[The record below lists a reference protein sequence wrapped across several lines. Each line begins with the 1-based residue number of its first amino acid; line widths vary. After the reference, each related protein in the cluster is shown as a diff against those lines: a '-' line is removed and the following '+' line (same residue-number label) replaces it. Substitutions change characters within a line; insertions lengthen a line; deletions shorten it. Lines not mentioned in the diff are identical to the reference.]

1 MEVKTAIAINQLSGN
16 KQIKFENMMFFIN
29 QWIVFTIQP
38 FLVKVVQSALKITVY
53 VPSCVMKSSVGMD
66 FHSMLWNFHSFISN
80 HRFACCLGS
89 GKSYTMM
96 GSQDHKGI
104 IPRLCDSLFDLI
116 AKQQSSELMYKV
128 EVSYMEIYNEKVQHL
143 NRVF

>member
-1 MEVKTAIAINQLSGN
+1 
-16 KQIKFENMMFFIN
+16 
-29 QWIVFTIQP
+29 
-38 FLVKVVQSALKITVY
+38 
-53 VPSCVMKSSVGMD
+53 MD
-66 FHSMLWNFHSFISN
+66 FQAILWKFCTFIYN
-80 HRFACCLGS
+80 YRIVYFLGS

-128 EVSYMEIYNEKVQHL
+128 EVSYMEIYNEKVYNL
-143 NRVF
+143 SKLII